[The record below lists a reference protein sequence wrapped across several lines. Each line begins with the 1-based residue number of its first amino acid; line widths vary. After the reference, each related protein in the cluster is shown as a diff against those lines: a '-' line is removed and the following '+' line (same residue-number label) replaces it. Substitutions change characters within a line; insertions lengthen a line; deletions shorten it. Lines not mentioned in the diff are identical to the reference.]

1 MVINIK
7 NNDYEVRFGIAF
19 VRALDEKY
27 YYEQSG
33 LGTKFGTGME
43 TLIPRL
49 LLYDPVALSEFLY
62 FGTCTEKKRPS
73 QMDVDAYV
81 DQVEDIDA
89 LFDEVIQELKKQNAT
104 KKKMEALAADI
115 AGESKSLTAGK

>member
-27 YYEQSG
+27 YVQSKTG
-33 LGTKFGTGME
+33 IKFGTGME
-43 TLIPRL
+43 TRIPL
-49 LLYDPVALSEFLY
+49 LLTYDPVTLSEFLY
-62 FGTCTEKKRPS
+62 LGTCTEKKRPS

-89 LFDEVIQELKKQNAT
+89 LFDEVMQELKKQNAT
-104 KKKMEALAADI
+104 KKKMEALAADL
-115 AGESKSLTAGK
+115 AEENESLTAGK

>member
-7 NNDYEVRFGIAF
+7 NNDYEVCFGIAF

-27 YYEQSG
+27 YVQSKTG
-33 LGTKFGTGME
+33 IKFGTGME
-43 TLIPRL
+43 TRIPL
-49 LLYDPVALSEFLY
+49 LLTYDPITLSEFLY
-62 FGTCTEKKRPS
+62 LGTCTEKKRPS

-104 KKKMEALAADI
+104 KKKMEALAADL
-115 AGESKSLTAGK
+115 AEESESLTAEK

>member
-27 YYEQSG
+27 YVQSKTG
-33 LGTKFGTGME
+33 IKFGTGME
-43 TLIPRL
+43 TRIPL
-49 LLYDPVALSEFLY
+49 LLTYDPITLSEFLY
-62 FGTCTEKKRPS
+62 LGTCTEKKRPS

-104 KKKMEALAADI
+104 KKKMETLAADL
-115 AGESKSLTAGK
+115 AEESESLTAEN